1 MANNMAWQ
9 IALRYLRGKRSANV
23 VPILSRISMGAIA
36 VGSCA
41 MIILLSVFNGFD
53 FLVRDLYKAFY
64 PDIKI
69 TAARG
74 KFFTPTNRVYTAI
87 KDAGEVVEYS
97 NVMEDNVLLRSDED
111 QCVATIKGVDNHFFS
126 VNDIRPYIKDGSDSI
141 VTFVQPQQLTVADTD
156 ISLPKANTIMGS
168 ELMSQ
173 LGLDPEN
180 PFSMV
185 MVYYLSGTE
194 ATNTI
199 SSYRAL
205 KLRADGAF
213 RIQDDFDSKYML
225 TALPA
230 VQELFDAEGRL
241 SSIELKLQNGADAE
255 QVKKV
260 LADRLGTAFNIETRY
275 EQNKTLYMVM
285 STEKWAMFAILVLV
299 LLIASLNMIGA
310 LSLLVMEKQKDMAI
324 LKAMGAEPELVR
336 NIFIAEGVLWSLMG
350 GAIGLISG
358 TLMCLGQQYFHFIE
372 LPGAF
377 IIDAFPVH
385 IKLADY
391 PAIIATVICV
401 GILAA
406 WFPAKR
412 AMRAEATGLRSN

>member
-1 MANNMAWQ
+1 MANNLVWQ

-23 VPILSRISMGAIA
+23 VPVLSRISMGAIA

-69 TAARG
+69 TASRG
-74 KFFTPTNRVYTAI
+74 KFFTPTAKVYSAI
-87 KDAGEVVEYS
+87 KDAGGVTEYT

-126 VNDIRPYIKDGSDSI
+126 VNDIKPYIKDGSDSI
-141 VTFVQPQQLTVADTD
+141 VTFVQPEQVTVADTD
-156 ISLPKANTIMGS
+156 ISLPQANTIMGS

-185 MVYYLSGTE
+185 MVYYLSGSE
-194 ATNTI
+194 AGATI
-199 SSYRAL
+199 SAYRAL

-213 RIQDDFDSKYML
+213 RIQEEFDSKYLL
-225 TALPA
+225 TALPS
-230 VQELFDAEGRL
+230 VQELFNAEGKL
-241 SSIELKLQNGADAE
+241 SSIELKLQKGADAE
-255 QVKKV
+255 EVRNAIANK
-260 LADRLGTAFNIETRY
+260 LGTSFKVETRY
-275 EQNKTLYMVM
+275 EQNRTLYMVM

-324 LKAMGAEPELVR
+324 LKAMGAEPRLVR
-336 NIFIAEGVLWSLMG
+336 NIFIGEGILWSLMG
-350 GAIGLISG
+350 GGIGLISG
-358 TLMCLGQQYFHFIE
+358 TLICLGQQYFHFIE

-377 IIDAFPVH
+377 IIDSFPVH

-391 PAIIATVICV
+391 PAIIATVILV
-401 GILAA
+401 GIMAA
-406 WFPAKR
+406 WFPARR
-412 AMRAEATGLRSN
+412 AMRSEPTGLRSN